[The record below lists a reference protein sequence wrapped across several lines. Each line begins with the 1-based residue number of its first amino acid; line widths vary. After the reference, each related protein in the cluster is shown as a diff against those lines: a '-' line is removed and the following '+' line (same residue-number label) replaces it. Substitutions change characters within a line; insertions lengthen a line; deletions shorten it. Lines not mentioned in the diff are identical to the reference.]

1 MKTVTLKK
9 KDAYDLSL
17 VLGAIVNEQSS
28 TLDFKDIIRLQKE
41 SNAIVSSIKN
51 FKDEYDVISEE
62 RKQLGTIAQKR
73 LASFKEKEMKKVE
86 KDGVDT
92 GYKDRVE
99 EYAKMV
105 VDDLQNTIN
114 VDLQPKFDK
123 LYDTL
128 GEEDVSLEM
137 EEDTLKATVDN
148 FEKYAKEK
156 YTNKSKMIEVYEA
169 LSSAK

>member
-17 VLGAIVNEQSS
+17 VIGAIVNEQAS

-41 SNAIVSSIKN
+41 ANAIVASIKN
-51 FKDEYDVISEE
+51 FKDGYDVIVEE
-62 RKQLGTIAQKR
+62 RTQLGKIAQNK
-73 LASFKEKEMKKVE
+73 LSVFKEKEMKKVE
-86 KDGVDT
+86 KDGLDA

-99 EYAKMV
+99 EYTKMV
-105 VDDLQNTIN
+105 VDNLQNQIN
-114 VDLQPKFDK
+114 EDLQPKFDK
-123 LYDTL
+123 LYETA
-128 GEEDVSLEM
+128 GNEDVALDM

-148 FEKYAKEK
+148 FALFAKEK
-156 YTNKSKMIEVYEA
+156 YTDKSKMVEVYEV

>member
-1 MKTVTLKK
+1 MKIVTLKK

-17 VLGAIVNEQSS
+17 VLGAIVNEQTP

-41 SNAIVSSIKN
+41 ANAIVASIKN
-51 FKDEYDVISEE
+51 FKDGYDVIVEE
-62 RKQLGTIAQKR
+62 RTQLGKIAQNK
-73 LASFKEKEMKKVE
+73 LSSFKEKEMKKVE
-86 KDGVDT
+86 KDGLDA

-123 LYDTL
+123 LYSAI
-128 GEEDVSLEM
+128 GEEEVKLEM

-148 FEKYAKEK
+148 FEKFAKEK